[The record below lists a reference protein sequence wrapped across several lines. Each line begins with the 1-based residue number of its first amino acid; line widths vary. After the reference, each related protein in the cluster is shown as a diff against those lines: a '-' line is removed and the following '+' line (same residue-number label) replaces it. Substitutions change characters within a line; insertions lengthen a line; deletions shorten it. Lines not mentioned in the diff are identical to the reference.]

1 MTNSPIAYRP
11 LACASCLHL
20 IRARAGSPTKLR
32 GVLVCRM
39 RGSRLQHIGILL
51 SVVWAFGSTLY
62 LSSELLGR
70 AGQASS
76 STHQAC
82 IDKERQ
88 GRDASAFLPREA
100 FAKCS
105 EEAQATRDA
114 LMEGRWVGIA
124 LIAFA
129 PAIAWLMVYGLIAFV
144 ASRRP

>member
-1 MTNSPIAYRP
+1 
-11 LACASCLHL
+11 
-20 IRARAGSPTKLR
+20 
-32 GVLVCRM
+32 M

-62 LSSELLGR
+62 LFSELLGS
-70 AGQASS
+70 AGEASS
-76 STHQAC
+76 STHQVC

-88 GRDASAFLPREA
+88 GRNASAFLPREA

-114 LMEGRWVGIA
+114 LMEGRWVRIA

-129 PAIAWLMVYGLIAFV
+129 PAIAWLLVYGLIAFV
-144 ASRRP
+144 RSRRP

>member
-1 MTNSPIAYRP
+1 M
-11 LACASCLHL
+11 H
-20 IRARAGSPTKLR
+20 
-32 GVLVCRM
+32 
-39 RGSRLQHIGILL
+39 GSRLSRWQYIGILL
-51 SVVWAFGSTLY
+51 SVVWAFGSALY
-62 LSSELLGR
+62 LYSERLGR
-70 AGQASS
+70 AGQASF

-100 FAKCS
+100 FVKCS

-114 LMEGRWVGIA
+114 LMEGRWVRIA

-144 ASRRP
+144 ASRP

>member
-1 MTNSPIAYRP
+1 
-11 LACASCLHL
+11 
-20 IRARAGSPTKLR
+20 
-32 GVLVCRM
+32 M

-51 SVVWAFGSTLY
+51 SVVWAFGSTIY
-62 LSSELLGR
+62 LFSELLGR

-88 GRDASAFLPREA
+88 GRAERLPPERAFV
-100 FAKCS
+100 KCS

-114 LMEGRWVGIA
+114 LMEGRWVGIT

>member
-1 MTNSPIAYRP
+1 
-11 LACASCLHL
+11 
-20 IRARAGSPTKLR
+20 
-32 GVLVCRM
+32 M

-62 LSSELLGR
+62 YLFSELLGR
-70 AGQASS
+70 AGQASF

-114 LMEGRWVGIA
+114 LMEKGGCA
-124 LIAFA
+124 LR
-129 PAIAWLMVYGLIAFV
+129 
-144 ASRRP
+144 S

>member
-1 MTNSPIAYRP
+1 M
-11 LACASCLHL
+11 
-20 IRARAGSPTKLR
+20 R
-32 GVLVCRM
+32 GVLVCRHA
-39 RGSRLQHIGILL
+39 RVAATAYRDVAFSRVG
-51 SVVWAFGSTLY
+51 VRKPLY
-62 LSSELLGR
+62 LASELLGR

-114 LMEGRWVGIA
+114 LMEGMWVSIA

-129 PAIAWLMVYGLIAFV
+129 PAIAWLLVYGLIAFV
-144 ASRRP
+144 GSRRL

>member
-1 MTNSPIAYRP
+1 
-11 LACASCLHL
+11 
-20 IRARAGSPTKLR
+20 
-32 GVLVCRM
+32 M

-62 LSSELLGR
+62 LFSELLGR
-70 AGQASS
+70 AGEASS

-82 IDKERQ
+82 NDTERQ

-105 EEAQATRDA
+105 KEAQHTRDA
-114 LMEGRWVGIA
+114 LLKGKWVSIA

-129 PAIAWLMVYGLIAFV
+129 PAIAWLLVYGLLGLTGWI
-144 ASRRP
+144 RRDQGTA

>member
-1 MTNSPIAYRP
+1 
-11 LACASCLHL
+11 
-20 IRARAGSPTKLR
+20 
-32 GVLVCRM
+32 M
-39 RGSRLQHIGILL
+39 RRSRLQHIGILL
-51 SVVWAFGSTLY
+51 SVVWAFGSALY

-88 GRDASAFLPREA
+88 GRAPSAFLPSEA
-100 FAKCS
+100 FVKCS

-114 LMEGRWVGIA
+114 LIEGRWVGIA

>member
-1 MTNSPIAYRP
+1 
-11 LACASCLHL
+11 
-20 IRARAGSPTKLR
+20 
-32 GVLVCRM
+32 M

-105 EEAQATRDA
+105 EEARATRDA
-114 LMEGRWVGIA
+114 LMEGRWVRIA

-129 PAIAWLMVYGLIAFV
+129 PAIAWLLVYGLIAFV
-144 ASRRP
+144 GSRRP

>member
-1 MTNSPIAYRP
+1 
-11 LACASCLHL
+11 
-20 IRARAGSPTKLR
+20 
-32 GVLVCRM
+32 M

-62 LSSELLGR
+62 LFSELLGR
-70 AGQASS
+70 AGEASS

-105 EEAQATRDA
+105 KEARATRDA
-114 LMEGRWVGIA
+114 LMEGMWVRIA

-129 PAIAWLMVYGLIAFV
+129 PAIAWLLVYGLIAFV
-144 ASRRP
+144 GSRRP

>member
-1 MTNSPIAYRP
+1 
-11 LACASCLHL
+11 
-20 IRARAGSPTKLR
+20 
-32 GVLVCRM
+32 M

-62 LSSELLGR
+62 LFSELLGR
-70 AGQASS
+70 AGEASS

-114 LMEGRWVGIA
+114 LMMEGRWVRIA

-129 PAIAWLMVYGLIAFV
+129 PAIAWLLVYGLIAFV
-144 ASRRP
+144 GSRRP

>member
-1 MTNSPIAYRP
+1 
-11 LACASCLHL
+11 
-20 IRARAGSPTKLR
+20 
-32 GVLVCRM
+32 M

-100 FAKCS
+100 FAKCG
-105 EEAQATRDA
+105 EEAQATSNA
-114 LMEGRWVGIA
+114 LMEGRWVRIA

-129 PAIAWLMVYGLIAFV
+129 PAIAWLLVYGLIAFV
-144 ASRRP
+144 GSRRP